1 MNKYIEEAQEY
12 AHNTIHFHYK
22 EKAYD
27 KEDVEAVCH
36 ALRILEVI
44 QEMEA
49 KDPLPKTPQTK

>member
-12 AHNTIHFHYK
+12 AQNAIHFYHK

-36 ALRILEVI
+36 ALHILKVI
-44 QEMEA
+44 QEIET
-49 KDPLPKTPQTK
+49 LQKTPQTK